1 MFDLNNLNVNINQHI
16 FWDKKEHFLLDE
28 DIDSNW
34 VLYAI
39 EDGECSYEVE
49 SHKGKC
55 KFGDIVICPPG
66 IILKGRSLPLLH
78 FTS

>member
-1 MFDLNNLNVNINQHI
+1 M
-16 FWDKKEHFLLDE
+16 DE

-49 SHKGKC
+49 SHKGKG

-66 IILKGRSLPLLH
+66 IIFKREVITTLTFH
-78 FTS
+78 FINFSINSGDDTSSFPVGKYLYQI

>member
-49 SHKGKC
+49 SHKGKG
-55 KFGDIVICPPG
+55 KFGDIVICP
-66 IILKGRSLPLLH
+66 LE
-78 FTS
+78 